1 MDRQSSLMEDF
12 PDLFSFG
19 VNPEASIAET
29 WTNQWWNI
37 IFRRLLNDGEV
48 ERVAS
53 LLQILNDFSG
63 LNTSPDTMI
72 DGDMIGMK
80 NLQWKIIQKK
90 FVLTNWEHLWTLET
104 NMEI

>member
-19 VNPEASIAET
+19 GNPEASIAG
-29 WTNQWWNI
+29 
-37 IFRRLLNDGEV
+37 RLLNDGEV

-53 LLQILNDFSG
+53 LLQRLNNFSG

-80 NLQWKIIQKK
+80 KFQWKIIQKK
-90 FVLTNWEHLWTLET
+90 FVLTNWDHLWTLET